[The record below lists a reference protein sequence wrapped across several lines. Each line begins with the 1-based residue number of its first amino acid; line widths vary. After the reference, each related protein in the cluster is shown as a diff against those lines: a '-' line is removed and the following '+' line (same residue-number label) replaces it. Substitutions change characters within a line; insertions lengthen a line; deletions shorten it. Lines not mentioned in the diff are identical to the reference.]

1 LIPATAKHF
10 PGLGSALKDQ
20 NTDVLP
26 VQINSTK
33 AQLTS
38 IDMLPYR
45 KAITSGVQLV
55 MPSWALYP
63 SIDSKFPSGLSKTM
77 LQTYLRGQLGF
88 KGVTISDAIEA
99 GGLKAF
105 GDDPNRS
112 MLAINAGMDI
122 ILAAARD
129 VSQGVKIVEK
139 ITKELDAGS
148 LDAQEFQASV
158 DRIVSLRKG
167 LA

>member
-1 LIPATAKHF
+1 
-10 PGLGSALKDQ
+10 
-20 NTDVLP
+20 
-26 VQINSTK
+26 
-33 AQLTS
+33 
-38 IDMLPYR
+38 
-45 KAITSGVQLV
+45 
-55 MPSWALYP
+55 
-63 SIDSKFPSGLSKTM
+63 M